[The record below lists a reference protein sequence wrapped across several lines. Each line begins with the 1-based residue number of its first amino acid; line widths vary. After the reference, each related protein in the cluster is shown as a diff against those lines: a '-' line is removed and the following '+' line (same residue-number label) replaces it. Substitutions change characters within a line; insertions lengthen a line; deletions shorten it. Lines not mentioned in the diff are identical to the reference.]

1 MEDLAGKLGP
11 EFASANAL
19 SIPEVVIVLQYFKDQ
34 GKAAG
39 QNSIFEKIY
48 NYSKR
53 FNKFPDGQ
61 IAGEVRTLLVE
72 SGFTQTEITLLIN
85 LCPETVQEAKAL
97 IPELMR
103 FKEDEEPFLGHILE
117 EIARLK
123 NSQ

>member
-39 QNSIFEKIY
+39 HNSIFEKIY
-48 NYSKR
+48 NYAKR

-72 SGFTQTEITLLIN
+72 NNFTQTEITLLIN
-85 LCPETVQEAKAL
+85 LCPETVPEAKSL
-97 IPELMR
+97 IPELNR
-103 FKEDEEPFLGHILE
+103 IEDDGFLEHILQ
-117 EIARLK
+117 EIGRLK